1 MISGKRLIWS
11 LFTLLC
17 ATGAHAASLSIHIRP
32 VFAGKPLVA
41 DEQYINSHGDTF
53 TVETF
58 RCYLSN
64 FSLVPTGHQKPYAA
78 TGTFLVDLDKPA
90 SFIISLDV
98 PADEYSELQFI
109 IGVDSAANV
118 SGANAGALDPAMGM
132 YWAWNSGY
140 IMAKLEGKSNV
151 CKTLH
156 HAFEFHI
163 GGYLSPYNAARQ
175 VILPYKVNVVANG
188 NNDLYIDADIA
199 AWFAGGVDLS
209 VTNSVLIPG
218 KEACAVADRYAKM
231 FSISANG
238 NK

>member
-1 MISGKRLIWS
+1 M
-11 LFTLLC
+11 LLC
-17 ATGAHAASLSIHIRP
+17 ATRAHGSNLSIHIRP
-32 VFAGKPLVA
+32 VFSGQPLVS
-41 DEQYINSHGDTF
+41 DKHYINSHGDTF

-58 RCYLSN
+58 RFYLSN
-64 FSLVPTGHQKPYAA
+64 FSFFSAGLNKSVTAK
-78 TGTFLVDLDKPA
+78 GTFLVDMEKPA
-90 SFIISLDV
+90 SCIINLELSDG
-98 PADEYSELQFI
+98 EYTDLRFL

-118 SGANAGALDPAMGM
+118 SGANGGALDPAMGM

-140 IMAKLEGKSNV
+140 IMAKLEGTSNV

-175 VILPYKVNVVANG
+175 VILPFKVNVVAKG

-218 KEACAVADRYAKM
+218 KDACAAADRYAKM
-231 FSISANG
+231 FSISTNG
-238 NK
+238 N